1 MYDISL
7 NIRKLDPRLH
17 LLSQKIDLDQK
28 YKENAGLSPPPHPH
42 PPPPPPTT
50 ISYMLHIC
58 NRLFT
63 DIAETRAKA
72 VG

>member
-28 YKENAGLSPPPHPH
+28 YKENTGLSPPPHPH
-42 PPPPPPTT
+42 PPPPF
-50 ISYMLHIC
+50 HIC
-58 NRLFT
+58 CIYVT
-63 DIAETRAKA
+63 DYLRILRRQEQRP
-72 VG
+72 

>member
-28 YKENAGLSPPPHPH
+28 YKENTGLS

>member
-1 MYDISL
+1 MYDISP

-28 YKENAGLSPPPHPH
+28 YKENTGLS